1 MIFVTVGTTYFDEL
15 VAEVDRLVSTG
26 GIPGDVFVQIGSGTY
41 IPESCRWVRYL
52 DSLEP
57 EFRRSDL
64 TICAGGATVFELLR
78 LGRPFIAVPNRRVQD
93 DHQLDVLRALEA
105 EGCCTYCL
113 DLRDL
118 GARIRDGVDLRPYT
132 YRPRLASAVWEY
144 AATTFGAA
152 RRAVRGRCAHK

>member
-15 VAEVDRLVSTG
+15 VAEVDRLVQTG
-26 GIPGDVFVQIGSGTY
+26 GIRDDVLVQIGSGTCV
-41 IPESCRWVRYL
+41 PEACRWVRYL

-57 EFRRSDL
+57 ELLRADL
-64 TICAGGATVFELLR
+64 TVCAGGATVFELLR

-118 GARIRDGVDLRPYT
+118 GARIRAGVDLRPYT
-132 YRPRLASAVWEY
+132 YRPRLASAVWHY
-144 AATTFGAA
+144 AASPPATA
-152 RRAVRGRCAHK
+152 RHP